1 MFNLGILE
9 DIVSN
14 PVLIGAVTL
23 VAVYTLARSFDITE
37 DAGAGTKSLLESIGA
52 AIQKPFTFSGDLIKS
67 GGSWIG
73 NALDSPWW

>member
-1 MFNLGILE
+1 VFSLGILE

-23 VAVYTLARSFDITE
+23 VAVYTISRSFDITE
-37 DAGAGTKSLLESIGA
+37 DAGAGTKSLLESIGGA
-52 AIQKPFTFSGDLIKS
+52 VQKPFTFGADLIKS
-67 GGSWIG
+67 GGSWAG

>member
-14 PVLIGAVTL
+14 PVLIGATTL
-23 VAVYTLARSFDITE
+23 VAVIFISRSFDITE
-37 DAGAGTKSLLESIGA
+37 EAGAGTKSLLESIGG
-52 AIQKPFTFSGDLIKS
+52 AIQKPFTYTAESIDS
-67 GGSWIG
+67 AASWIG